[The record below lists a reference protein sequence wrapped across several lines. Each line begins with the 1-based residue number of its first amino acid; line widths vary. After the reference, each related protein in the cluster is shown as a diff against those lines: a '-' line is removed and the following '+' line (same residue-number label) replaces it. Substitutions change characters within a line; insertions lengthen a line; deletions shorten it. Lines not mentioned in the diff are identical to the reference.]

1 MLKARTERR
10 EWGDIDEQDFVH
22 ALEAQLEKIHEF
34 QREKVWRLFLMLRE
48 CIDAYA
54 QASELSRRIRDA
66 ERAVKR
72 LVSDYD
78 GEHDHGE
85 FPGAHDANTDVEAGR
100 HANLV
105 SAADDAGSDDDD
117 DDEDDLHYDGESSEA
132 LEDQFRRLEEE
143 VATLVADVHDLALYT
158 KVPQPALIKQVYL
171 TF

>member
-1 MLKARTERR
+1 
-10 EWGDIDEQDFVH
+10 
-22 ALEAQLEKIHEF
+22 
-34 QREKVWRLFLMLRE
+34 
-48 CIDAYA
+48 
-54 QASELSRRIRDA
+54 
-66 ERAVKR
+66 VKR

-85 FPGAHDANTDVEAGR
+85 FPGAHDSNTDVEAGR

-117 DDEDDLHYDGESSEA
+117 DDDLHYDGGSSEG

-158 KVPQPALIKQVYL
+158 KVPQSALIKCPGVYL
-171 TF
+171 TLVPPSTSSTLLDL